1 MKGLRN
7 WGIAL
12 LVGFLLVLCA
22 GCGHDYRHISHEK
35 AMELMRPESGA
46 VVVDVR
52 SKEEYDKRHIV
63 GALLVPIDDIRSGKV
78 DALPT
83 DKNRKL
89 LLYCWTG
96 RRSEDAAVMLTEMGY
111 NQVYEFG
118 GLVDWNGPVE
128 GEEVDRH

>member
-7 WGIAL
+7 WELAL
-12 LVGFLLVLCA
+12 LAVFLLIFCA
-22 GCGHDYRHISHEK
+22 GCGHDYQHISHER
-35 AMELMRPESGA
+35 AMELMRPELGA

-52 SKEEYDKRHIV
+52 SKDEYDKRHIV
-63 GALLVPIDDIRSGKV
+63 GALLVPIEDIRAGKV

-96 RRSEDAAVMLTEMGY
+96 RRAEDAAVMLTDMGY
-111 NQVYEFG
+111 TQVYEFG
-118 GLVDWNGPVE
+118 GLVDWSGPVE
-128 GEEVDRH
+128 GGEADKH